1 MRISDWSSD
10 VCSSDLKGAG
20 ALAVEIALQP
30 VADRFVEQYA
40 GPAGAEQHGELARRG
55 VDGAQIDERLGQR
68 FVDRAVPLFGLE
80 HMIVPLEAAEA
91 EIARFAAG
99 LFLVP
104 DQALKADEW
113 GLFRC
118 HNNLS

>member
-1 MRISDWSSD
+1 MRISDWGSD
-10 VCSSDLKGAG
+10 VCSADLDAARKGAG

-80 HMIVPLEAAEA
+80 QMIVHIAAAE
-91 EIARFAAG
+91 EIGRQSCRARVG
-99 LFLVP
+99 T
-104 DQALKADEW
+104 E
-113 GLFRC
+113 G
-118 HNNLS
+118 

>member
-68 FVDRAVPLFGLE
+68 FVDRAVHLFGLE
-80 HMIVPLEAAEA
+80 QRSEERGGGKECGRTGRSRWWPYH
-91 EIARFAAG
+91 
-99 LFLVP
+99 
-104 DQALKADEW
+104 
-113 GLFRC
+113 
-118 HNNLS
+118 